1 MRTREQ
7 PEPFLQRSGHSLFCS
22 SDSKGAL
29 SAVLEGARLHLYQ
42 SPSKLWKSQRFDGKT
57 LANKGNSGLKH
68 LQKQTL
74 LHGWNTAATAAFH
87 SSPTI
92 LFTFRAQQYLRSV
105 LWIQLLADGYTFRST
120 QKKGKALL
128 PFSSRPPWS
137 MTLQHELQL
146 FHLVQREA
154 VDVTDGNRRC
164 FVVTVPSGSAIALLP
179 NTCIYSDTRAT
190 ELHFGIHICLLRYQ
204 PQWGKLVK
212 IGKSALTLHA
222 WHPLHITYK
231 SKYPGN
237 KKINLAQC

>member
-1 MRTREQ
+1 MGGWGQESNQ
-7 PEPFLQRSGHSLFCS
+7 SHSCS
-22 SDSKGAL
+22 APVTACS
-29 SAVLEGARLHLYQ
+29 VLLIQKELYQ
-42 SPSKLWKSQRFDGKT
+42 RCWKEPGYICI
-57 LANKGNSGLKH
+57 NH
-68 LQKQTL
+68 LQNYENHRDSMARPSQIKGTVGWSICRNKRFYMGETL
-74 LHGWNTAATAAFH
+74 LQLLHFTAHPPFFSLSVH
-87 SSPTI
+87 SNI
-92 LFTFRAQQYLRSV
+92 WESV
-105 LWIQLLADGYTFRST
+105 LWIQLLADGYTSRST

-190 ELHFGIHICLLRYQ
+190 ELHFGIRICLLRYQ

-212 IGKSALTLHA
+212 INWEICFNTACMASFTH
-222 WHPLHITYK
+222 HI
-231 SKYPGN
+231 
-237 KKINLAQC
+237 QV